1 MNQIMSFND
10 TNFYINRAKTD
21 ISSSMKSYHYHKSFE
36 VYYLYAGERNYFI
49 KDKTFHVKKG
59 NLVLINEYDIHCTKE
74 SNQSGHERIVF
85 NFNKAFM
92 ENNINNIEFNL
103 YECFEKDV
111 HIIQLDDKE
120 QLFIETLLLNMID
133 EYKNKQANYI
143 DCIKSNIIQILLIAN
158 RHIDDEFYTKNIE
171 TKRTNKTISNIIG
184 YINNN
189 YFEDITLDFISKK
202 FYISSYYLSRI
213 FKQSTNY
220 SFVDYL
226 NNIRIKEAQKLL
238 VRTDMNITSI
248 SEKVGYKSPTHFGR
262 TFKKITGISP
272 SSFKKM
278 LN

>member
-1 MNQIMSFND
+1 MNWIMSLND
-10 TNFYINRAKTD
+10 TNFYINRTKTD

-92 ENNINNIEFNL
+92 GNNINNIEFNL

-202 FYISSYYLSRI
+202 FYISPYYLSRI

-248 SEKVGYKSPTHFGR
+248 SEKVGYKSSTHFGR
-262 TFKKITGISP
+262 IFKKITGQSP
-272 SSFKKM
+272 TSFKKM